1 MPMDMELPNGLFQND
16 VRHIEIGIALEAE
29 ALSLVVLAHNVVY

>member
-16 VRHIEIGIALEAE
+16 VWHIEIGIVLKAE